1 MQEEHHLKQ
10 TSLLRV
16 ELAKLFQSNVG
27 LVKIS
32 RFLHSKR
39 LMYRTIIIILIF
51 FISCEDNFQE
61 IKNINSNDRFPVGIA
76 EDIKLIYTDSSKVKA
91 VLTAPLNKDFT
102 NQDFPFSE
110 FPNGINITFF
120 DENKNATL
128 VKANYAITYNKTNIV
143 DLKGDVIINVHDGSI
158 LKTSQLF
165 WDPEQEWLFTEEKF
179 SFKND
184 DYDIIA
190 TRLDANRSFT
200 VFNTGKLDG
209 KVLVEEN

>member
-1 MQEEHHLKQ
+1 
-10 TSLLRV
+10 
-16 ELAKLFQSNVG
+16 
-27 LVKIS
+27 
-32 RFLHSKR
+32 
-39 LMYRTIIIILIF
+39 MYITIIIILIF
-51 FISCEDNFQE
+51 FISCKDNFQE
-61 IKNINSNDRFPVGIA
+61 IKNINSDDRFPVGIA

-110 FPNGINITFF
+110 FPNWINITFF

-190 TRLDANRSFT
+190 KRLDANRSFT